1 MEYERLGRISKG
13 DEGRVVSR
21 SQPSLDGM
29 CAYRIRYASQPLPVA
44 AFRMTFERLLKRE
57 EMPAHVALRIAH
69 KRNSPLV
76 PGWSVP
82 FLSKRV
88 VFFMQ
93 RDIPQAARPGE
104 SF

>member
-1 MEYERLGRISKG
+1 MSCGH
-13 DEGRVVSR
+13 
-21 SQPSLDGM
+21 PSLDEAG
-29 CAYRIRYASQPLPVA
+29 AERIRYVCQPPQVA
-44 AFRMTFERLLKRE
+44 AFWMTFERLLKRE

-88 VFFMQ
+88 VFFVQ